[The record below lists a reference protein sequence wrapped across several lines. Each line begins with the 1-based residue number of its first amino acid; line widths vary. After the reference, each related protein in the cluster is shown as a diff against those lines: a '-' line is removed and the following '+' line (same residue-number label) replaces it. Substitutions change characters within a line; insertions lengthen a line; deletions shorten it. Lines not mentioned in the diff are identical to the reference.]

1 MRLHLLWGLVL
12 GAVLTSP
19 AWALDPAS
27 PLEDYDLHAW
37 SAVEGLPQTSVGAV
51 AQSPDG
57 YLWLGTRSGL
67 VRFDGVRFTL
77 IEGESVETLATDPE
91 GRVWAGFSD
100 GRLVTWMQGQ
110 RHAIRGA
117 RAGQGVLSLLW
128 EAPETMWIGTAGGL
142 VQWRGGRMKKVPLP
156 GCAAGCRITALAHG
170 PDGSL
175 WIGTGNTGVLHLG
188 GKGPAAL
195 TARDGLPDDRVQALT
210 VTADGALWVGT
221 QHGLGR
227 FQGRWTVFF
236 NGSDQPASV
245 IYSLFQDRAGNLW
258 AGTRRSL
265 YRLRGGGFE
274 ELPVKGAPFGVR
286 ALYEDSEGALWAGSH
301 ASGLRRL
308 RDVTFSTVT
317 LGDRLEDVWSVYE
330 DREKSL
336 WFGTGDRGLLRWRAG
351 EVTSFTTADGL
362 PRNWVRVIL
371 EDKSGALW
379 AGTPSGLARLE
390 NGRFRVWRRQD
401 GLPDDYVR
409 VIYEDRDAAL
419 WIGTNG
425 GLARRED
432 GRFTVTGPADGLPLE
447 RIYAMLRDRSGT
459 LWVGAQSG
467 LFRSVAGPAGRERFE
482 LVQGGAQ
489 VFSLL
494 EDRAGTLWIGTERSG
509 LLRYRNGQVTRFLQ
523 DDGLF
528 NDLLLAIAEDG
539 LGRLWIGSNAGI
551 FRVRKADLDAVAR
564 GTIPRIPTAAF
575 SEMDGIRNAECN
587 GATQPSALVASDGRL
602 WFPTYQG
609 AVVTDPRRSA
619 GRQHPAPLVIEEVVA
634 DGKSVPFPGGKLRLK
649 PGTEKIEIR
658 FAVLSVAAPEKV
670 RTIYR
675 LDGFDH
681 NWADAGT
688 QRSVVYTSL
697 SPGRYRLRLSA
708 GNQEGAWSSASLDLE
723 LRPQI
728 WQTAWFAV
736 ACAALLLGASA
747 GAWRLRLRAVRRR
760 ERDLARLVD
769 ERTRDLR
776 QEKARA
782 EAASQAKSEFL
793 ANMSHEIRTP
803 LNAVLGMTGLV
814 LRSPLATEQREQLE
828 TARQSGEAL
837 LAVLNDILDVAKIE
851 AGELELERAP
861 FGLRD
866 CVGKALRP
874 IEEKAAGKG
883 LPVRCH
889 IAEEVPAAVESD
901 AGRLRQILVN
911 LLDNAVKFT
920 ERGEI
925 RLEVAASPPDEDGS
939 IELRFAVRDTGI
951 GIPAA
956 ALDRLFKPF
965 SQVDSSTSRLYGGTG
980 LGLVISRRLAEHLG
994 GRLWLESG
1002 TGPGSTFR
1010 FTVRCRPAA
1019 AAIAPAPA
1027 EDLDV
1032 ARLAERLPF
1041 RILLAEDNAVNQKV
1055 EQLMLERMGYR
1066 ADVASDGLE
1075 VLEALRRQSYDLILM
1090 DLQMP
1095 RMDGL
1100 ETTRRLRAEL
1110 PPERQPR
1117 IIAVTANVLT
1127 EQRAVCLTAGMDDF
1141 VAKPVG
1147 FADLRAALL
1156 RAGGQE
1162 AAAPS
1167 TPSATSAAAPT
1178 SFPTETLELVDLD
1191 RLDGLRRL
1199 GDLAGKPLLLEVVD
1213 SFLAETP
1220 RRLRRMR
1227 EALARADA
1235 QELTFVAHSLKGSSS
1250 QVGALRVAALSFELE
1265 KRGTTSPDLSALPD
1279 LVGDLE
1285 REFARVAPL
1294 LEEQKAID
1302 RLRS

>member
-1 MRLHLLWGLVL
+1 MRPLLLWSLILGVL
-12 GAVLTSP
+12 AQA
-19 AWALDPAS
+19 AWALNPAS

-51 AQSPDG
+51 AQSQDG

-77 IEGESVETLATDPE
+77 IERDSVESLATDAE
-91 GRVWAGFSD
+91 GQVWAGFND
-100 GRLVTWMQGQ
+100 GRLVTWMLGQ
-110 RHAIRGA
+110 RHTVRRA
-117 RAGQGVLSLLW
+117 RAGQSVLALLR

-142 VQWRGGRMKKVPLP
+142 VQWRAGRTVKIPLP
-156 GCAAGCRITALAHG
+156 RCADCRINALAHG

-175 WIGTGNTGVLHLG
+175 WVGTDGRGVIHLG

-195 TARDGLPDDRVQALT
+195 TARDGMPDDRVQALT
-210 VTADGALWVGT
+210 FTADGALWVGT
-221 QHGLGR
+221 QRGLGR
-227 FQGRWTVFF
+227 FQGGHWTVFF
-236 NGSDQPASV
+236 NGGDLPASV
-245 IYSLFQDRAGNLW
+245 IYSLAQDKAGNLW
-258 AGTRRSL
+258 AGTRRGL
-265 YRLRGGGFE
+265 YCFRQGGFA
-274 ELPVKGAPFGVR
+274 ELHPRGTPFGVR
-286 ALYEDSEGALWAGSH
+286 ALFEDAEGALWAGTH

-308 RDVTFSTVT
+308 RDVAFSTVT
-317 LGDRLEDVWSVYE
+317 LDGRLEDVWSVYE
-330 DREKSL
+330 DRAKSL
-336 WFGTGDRGLLRWRAG
+336 WFGTGDRGLLHWQAG
-351 EVTSFTTADGL
+351 RITSFTTADGL
-362 PRNWVRVIL
+362 PRNWVRAIL
-371 EDKSGALW
+371 EDRSGALW
-379 AGTPSGLARLE
+379 VGTPLGLARLE

-401 GLPDDYVR
+401 GLPDDYIR

-419 WIGTNG
+419 WIGTNA
-425 GLARRED
+425 GLARRD
-432 GRFTVTGPADGLPLE
+432 AGRFTVTGPAEGLPLE
-447 RIYAMLRDRSGT
+447 HIYALLRDRRGT

-467 LFRSVAGPAGRERFE
+467 LFRSVAGPAGQLRFE

-489 VFSLL
+489 VLTLL
-494 EDRAGTLWIGTERSG
+494 EDRAGALWVGTERSG
-509 LLRYRNGQVTRFLQ
+509 LLRYRDGQLTRFVQ

-539 LGRLWIGSNAGI
+539 FGRLWIGCNAGI
-551 FRVRKADLDAVAR
+551 FRVRMDDLDAFAR
-564 GTIPRIPTAAF
+564 GAVPRIPTAAF

-587 GATQPSALVASDGRL
+587 GGSQPAALVASDGRL

-609 AVVTDPRRSA
+609 AVVTDPRHSA
-619 GRQHPAPLVIEEVVA
+619 ARQRPTPLVIEEVVA
-634 DGKSVPFPGGKLRLK
+634 DGRSVPFPGGKLRLK
-649 PGTEKIEIR
+649 PGTEKIEVR

-681 NWADAGT
+681 AWADAGT

-708 GNQEGAWSSASLDLE
+708 GNQEGAWSAADLDLE
-723 LRPQI
+723 IRPQP
-728 WQTAWFAV
+728 WQTAWFAA
-736 ACAALLLGASA
+736 ACAALLLGSSAS
-747 GAWRLRLRAVRRR
+747 AWRLRLRAVRRR
-760 ERDLARLVD
+760 ERDLARLVE

-776 QEKARA
+776 QEKVRA

-814 LRSPLATEQREQLE
+814 LRSPLAPEQREQLE

-837 LAVLNDILDVAKIE
+837 LAVINDILDVAKIE
-851 AGELELERAP
+851 AGELELELAP

-866 CVGKALRP
+866 CVGKALRL
-874 IEEKAAGKG
+874 IEDKAAGKG
-883 LPVRCH
+883 LPIRCH
-889 IAEEVPAAVESD
+889 IAEEVPAAVASD

-925 RLEVAASPPDEDGS
+925 RLEVAASPPDADGS

-951 GIPAA
+951 GIPAGS
-956 ALDRLFKPF
+956 LDRLFKPF

-994 GRLWLESG
+994 GRLWLE
-1002 TGPGSTFR
+1002 TGPDPGSTFR
-1010 FTVRCRPAA
+1010 FTIRCRPAA
-1019 AAIAPAPA
+1019 LAPVPA
-1027 EDLDV
+1027 EDLAV

-1127 EQRAVCLTAGMDDF
+1127 EQRAVCLAAGMDDF

-1162 AAAPS
+1162 GTAPPV
-1167 TPSATSAAAPT
+1167 PSATPATSPAAV
-1178 SFPTETLELVDLD
+1178 PTETLELVDLD

-1199 GDLAGKPLLLEVVD
+1199 GDLAGKPLLVEVVD

-1227 EALARADA
+1227 EALARGDA
-1235 QELTFVAHSLKGSSS
+1235 RELTFVAHSLKGSSS
-1250 QVGALRVAALSFELE
+1250 QIGALRVAALSFELE
-1265 KRGTTSPDLSALPD
+1265 KRGTTSAGLGTLPA

-1285 REFARVAPL
+1285 RELARVAPL
-1294 LEEQKAID
+1294 LEEQKAIE